1 MNKTGL
7 NVVVCAQSVT
17 KLRR

>member
-7 NVVVCAQSVT
+7 IKT
-17 KLRR
+17 